1 METLSNQPRA
11 WVGYVRVSRVMGRE
25 GESFRSPQQQRDE
38 MARWIARRTGDSA
51 GPVFQDLDVS
61 GGTFQ
66 RPGFEQAW
74 SWVMENPTER
84 GFLVY
89 DLSRF
94 GREKV
99 EFLVRRKQLADAG
112 SELAAATEDVS
123 DELSADLKAL
133 IADWYRQQTGKRWRQ
148 TITERH
154 AEGLH
159 HGTVPTGYLRQDK
172 RLAEDP
178 VMGAAIRE
186 VFQKYADGAST
197 LSLVRIITRARGK
210 DSSLTALRRILENRV
225 YLGEVALNGDRREGQ
240 HPALVEPETW
250 ERVQA
255 RRRRDRATP
264 SRAKE
269 KKALLSG
276 LIFCAHCGGTV
287 TRKSGHREPILV
299 CARHTG
305 RDRELRGPLCEVGI
319 GAPPER
325 KVIEAVLQHLELW
338 AATDTSGDRQA
349 AELTEAVERQRA
361 EVQPIEAQLVK
372 IETGIANLVADRYTS
387 DLSTEEYT
395 AALARLR
402 FRKDRTVADLDAAR
416 QALSDTERAAGR
428 LLNGDQRRMVQRVTE
443 AWKDADRARRRD
455 MLETWVARI
464 EIEHQSPVSPT
475 MIERIS
481 IWRHGQPGEQRPS
494 GLSEDVLWPVGMRL
508 VSPNSSKS
516 AKLG

>member
-1 METLSNQPRA
+1 MADWFARTPGAMEGPEFEDLGRSGKDLERPQVQEAINWVLGSPHERGLL
-11 WVGYVRVSRVMGRE
+11 VGYRSRVLRSKLDFWILFRMLKSE
-25 GESFRSPQQQRDE
+25 GAALQAADRPIEDDWENWIGSKVDE
-38 MARWIARRTGDSA
+38 DYLLQASE
-51 GPVFQDLDVS
+51 
-61 GGTFQ
+61 TFKK
-66 RPGFEQAW
+66 
-74 SWVMENPTER
+74 T
-84 GFLVY
+84 
-89 DLSRF
+89 
-94 GREKV
+94 
-99 EFLVRRKQLADAG
+99 
-112 SELAAATEDVS
+112 
-123 DELSADLKAL
+123 
-133 IADWYRQQTGKRWRQ
+133 IRQ
-148 TITERH
+148 RH
-154 AEGLH
+154 AQGLH
-159 HGTVPTGYLRQDK
+159 HGSTPTGYLRQER
-172 RLAEDP
+172 RLMVDP
-178 VMGAAIRE
+178 VVGPAVAD
-186 VFQKYADGAST
+186 VFRRYADGEPT
-197 LSLVRIITRARGK
+197 LTLVRLLTRARGK

-225 YLGEVALNGDRREGQ
+225 YLGEVGLNGDRREGQ
-240 HPALVEPETW
+240 HPALVDPETW

-287 TRKSGHREPILV
+287 TRRSGHREPILV

-325 KVIEAVLQHLELW
+325 KVIEAVLRHLELW
-338 AATDTSGDRQA
+338 AATDTSGERQA
-349 AELTEAVERQRA
+349 AELAEAVERQRA
-361 EVQPIEAQLVK
+361 EVQPIEAQLAK

-387 DLSTEEYT
+387 DLSAEEYT
-395 AALARLR
+395 GALTRLR
-402 FRKDRTVADLDAAR
+402 LRKDRTVADLDAAR

-443 AWKDADRARRRD
+443 AWEGADRARRRD

-464 EIEHQSPVSPT
+464 EIEHQAPEAPT

-481 IWRHGQPGEQRPS
+481 IWRHGQPGEQRPA

-508 VSPNSSKS
+508 VTPSSAKT